1 MSWDSFDVSVM
12 FERMD
17 GLHAFTSTTRRHRR
31 HARPTVDR
39 RDLAGNGWMSDAAET
54 NRSRILMHPV
64 DVHTVEGDAVVISVD
79 KRGRQNG
86 QIALAVYPHQLELV
100 DKTRSP
106 LEHLRRFVH

>member
-1 MSWDSFDVSVM
+1 
-12 FERMD
+12 
-17 GLHAFTSTTRRHRR
+17 
-31 HARPTVDR
+31 
-39 RDLAGNGWMSDAAET
+39 MSDAAET

-86 QIALAVYPHQLELV
+86 QIALAVYPHLSELV
-100 DKTRSP
+100 DKTGLP